1 MSVNDYVK
9 FMTQE
14 IVQYMDKPKDDRKKQ
29 RQQKKQERQPFAV
42 RWFGVLPY
50 ALIMMKSRQKNK

>member
-1 MSVNDYVK
+1 MNDYVK

-29 RQQKKQERQPFAV
+29 RQQKKRERQPFAV

-50 ALIMMKSRQKNK
+50 ALIMMKRRQKNK

>member
-1 MSVNDYVK
+1 
-9 FMTQE
+9 MTQE

-50 ALIMMKSRQKNK
+50 ALIMMKRRQKNK